1 MPVGVLRAQGLRLL
15 ACALGALAFAAALA
29 AQTKPAPAAASP
41 AGTAQG
47 KPAQTAPAP
56 AGTAAS
62 KPPQSKPTDAA
73 PKTHQATGTVASANA
88 KGLVLIKQFG
98 RNKVNWNFTLTP
110 KTALDGKLVKAERV
124 RVYYHEEKGQRVAER
139 VRIVEAAP
147 TAAVQSKN
155 KAGTAPAAGARA
167 TSQIA
172 PTTATAKGQAKPQ
185 SAP

>member
-1 MPVGVLRAQGLRLL
+1 MQVGVLRAQGLRLL
-15 ACALGALAFAAALA
+15 ACALGPLAFAAALA
-29 AQTKPAPAAASP
+29 AQS
-41 AGTAQG
+41 

-62 KPPQSKPTDAA
+62 KPPQSKPTDTA

-110 KTALDGKLVKAERV
+110 KTTLDGKLVKAERV

-139 VRIVEAAP
+139 VRVVEAAP
-147 TAAVQSKN
+147 TAVEQS
-155 KAGTAPAAGARA
+155 R
-167 TSQIA
+167 
-172 PTTATAKGQAKPQ
+172 
-185 SAP
+185 